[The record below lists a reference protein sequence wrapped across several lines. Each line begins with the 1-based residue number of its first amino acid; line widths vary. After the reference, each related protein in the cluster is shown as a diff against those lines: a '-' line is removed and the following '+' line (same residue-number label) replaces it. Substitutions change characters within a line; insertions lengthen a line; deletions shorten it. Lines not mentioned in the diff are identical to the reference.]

1 MQRKMLFWVWLA
13 EALGAANNDFLKLIS
28 LYETPYEVFLAEE
41 AEIERIEGLSPR
53 TVCALADKD
62 LQRATEI
69 MDVCEREEIEI
80 LPYCDKGYPR
90 ALCDL
95 KDPPVVLYC
104 KGRMPDLSR
113 RLSIGMVGTRK
124 MSEYGLRAAYKIAY
138 ELAAAK
144 VVVVSGMAAGIDG
157 VCAAGALAAKGETI
171 AVLGCGVDVVYPKHH
186 KRLRDKILQSGAVIS
201 EYPPGTRPTHY
212 HFPIRN
218 RLIAGMTQGTVVLE
232 AGLGSGSLITAK
244 VAVAQGKE
252 VFALP
257 ANVGS
262 VGAEGTNGLLRDGAH
277 PITESRDVLNPYL
290 YSYAELINLE
300 ALEKVGRSSQV
311 DMSCLADL
319 GVIEL
324 VTRERSEA
332 RAAHAKEPSSQPKT
346 RKDRNRKSDEDAE
359 KTPRSRTAAL
369 TDAESVPIPTAS
381 AEPTKDAP
389 MRRETP
395 DSMLSSLSPVQ
406 LAVMQAIPDEHGV
419 TADALANLGYPYS
432 EIIAALTMLEI
443 LGLVQKLPGAIYA
456 KI

>member
-1 MQRKMLFWVWLA
+1 MQREKLFWVWLA
-13 EALGAANNDFLKLIS
+13 EALGAANNDFSKLIS
-28 LYETPYEVFLAEE
+28 LYETPYDVFLAEE
-41 AEIERIEGLSPR
+41 AEIERIEDLSPR
-53 TVCALADKD
+53 TVRALSDKD

-80 LPYCDKGYPR
+80 LPYGDKGYPR

-95 KDPPVVLYC
+95 KNPPAVLYC

-138 ELAAAK
+138 ELASAK

-157 VCAAGALAAKGETI
+157 VCAAGALAAKGETL

-186 KRLRDKILQSGAVIS
+186 KKLRDMILQNGAVIS
-201 EYPPGTRPTHY
+201 EYPPGTRPTHF

-290 YSYAELINLE
+290 YSYAELISPE
-300 ALEKVGRSSQV
+300 ALAKVGKASQV
-311 DMSCLADL
+311 DMAYLGRL

-324 VTRERSEA
+324 VTREA
-332 RAAHAKEPSSQPKT
+332 TAKEIPLQQKT
-346 RKDRNRKSDEDAE
+346 RNDRNRKSDTNEEKTSLKTGAGTDAE
-359 KTPRSRTAAL
+359 KSR
-369 TDAESVPIPTAS
+369 PMPTAS
-381 AEPTKDAP
+381 QKTPEES

-395 DSMLSSLSPVQ
+395 DAMLSSLSPVQ

-419 TADALANLGYPYS
+419 TADALSNLGYPYS